1 MILSHSFFPSWSD
14 ELNQED
20 DEEVELYDEV
30 IYGLDEGKITRLI
43 E

>member
-1 MILSHSFFPSWSD
+1 MILSHRLLSSWSD
-14 ELNQED
+14 ELDQED

-30 IYGLDEGKITRLI
+30 IYGLDEGKMALLI